1 VDTNHSSINL
11 DIRKDGLELIYKS
24 VCLHLDK
31 WSGGDPQ
38 EQVNL
43 GHLKSNLFRILL
55 ESQFP
60 ENSTD

>member
-1 VDTNHSSINL
+1 VDTNNSIINL
-11 DIRKDGLELIYKS
+11 DITKDGLELIYKS
-24 VCLHLDK
+24 VCFHLDK
-31 WSGGDPQ
+31 WPGGDSY

-60 ENSTD
+60 ENFTE